1 MPKMAATATKGVTR
15 RTRPRLHGATG
26 ASGSGNTP
34 ETSPPL
40 AGWKVRR
47 MQSLAATLSPRTHLR
62 SSFHA
67 PPGNC
72 LKLLARQLNQLSTPL
87 QAEGLSRRVY
97 PFIGLAIVGLVSL
110 HGYSAVTS
118 SLALA
123 GAAVVGVALVVI
135 PLAQVDTPAR
145 SGVLTAIPV
154 IGGFILALH
163 PLWSGGTTFGFVAS
177 VVITALGGA
186 LVLLP
191 WERIPRYLHA
201 VSPVGGL
208 AVAFALEVQFGLS
221 VVRAFPFVLLPLI
234 FLALY
239 YTTVEFAIGAV
250 LAVADLILVTFINPV
265 AGDPA
270 AALLEALLLVAFGV
284 LVRRVVLQLEKNRAA
299 AHAAEEV
306 KSELLADLAQRNQD
320 LQELT
325 RLKPEFLA
333 TMSHE
338 IRTPMNGVIG
348 MTGLLLDTELTPEQ
362 REYVETVRT
371 SGDALLDIIND
382 ILDFSRIEAG
392 RVRLETIDFSPRH
405 IVEESVELF
414 AEAAANKGI
423 ELALDVGEF
432 VPEMVVGDPGR
443 LRQVLIN
450 LVANAI
456 KFTESGEVVVR
467 ARSHISKGPGV
478 AIHFEVADS
487 GIGLTEDEQAR
498 VFSTYS
504 QVDSSTT
511 RRHGGTGL
519 GLAIARMLTGLMG
532 GEIGVES
539 EKGTGSRFWFTALF
553 RESGVSGRT
562 APHRSDL
569 AGTAVAIVDDNR
581 TNRTIV
587 ERYVKS
593 WGMRAQSY
601 EGARQALHEMRRAA
615 GSDSPFEVA
624 IVDMMMPDMDGA
636 TLVAEIRNDTSLKDV
651 VVILLTSAGRSE
663 VAVPGVDAEMVKPVR
678 PSQLFDALHE
688 RMAQRSSTARKV
700 DTAQSLEMDA
710 GRQRARVLV
719 VENNAANLK
728 VAMRMVQRLGYR
740 AEVAGTGAEA
750 IARLG
755 QGDYDAVLMDCQ
767 MPEMDGYEATRRI
780 RADEGTGRR
789 VPIIA
794 MTAAALSGDRERCL
808 AAGMDDYI
816 SKPVKLHVVAA
827 VLERWLAA
835 S

>member
-1 MPKMAATATKGVTR
+1 
-15 RTRPRLHGATG
+15 L
-26 ASGSGNTP
+26 N
-34 ETSPPL
+34 
-40 AGWKVRR
+40 
-47 MQSLAATLSPRTHLR
+47 HLD
-62 SSFHA
+62 
-67 PPGNC
+67 
-72 LKLLARQLNQLSTPL
+72 TPL
-87 QAEGLSRRVY
+87 RAEGLSRRVY

-110 HGYSAVTS
+110 HGFAAVTS

-123 GAAVVGVALVVI
+123 GAAVVGVALVLI
-135 PLAQVDTPAR
+135 PLAQIDTPAR
-145 SGVLTAIPV
+145 SGVVTAIPV

-201 VSPVGGL
+201 ISPVGGL

-239 YTTVEFAIGAV
+239 YTTVEFAVGAG
-250 LAVADLILVTFINPV
+250 LAVADLILVTFVNPA

-270 AALLEALLLVAFGV
+270 AAMLEALLLVAFGV

-299 AHAAEEV
+299 ATAAEGA
-306 KSELLADLAQRNQD
+306 KSELLADLAMRNEE

-325 RLKPEFLA
+325 RLKSEFLA

-348 MTGLLLDTELTPEQ
+348 MTGLLLDTELTQEQ

-371 SGDALLDIIND
+371 SGDALLGIIND

-392 RVRLETIDFSPRH
+392 RVRLETIDFNPRH
-405 IVEESVELF
+405 VAEEAVELF

-423 ELALDVGEF
+423 ELVLDVDAG
-432 VPEMVVGDPGR
+432 VPEAVIGDPGR

-456 KFTESGEVVVR
+456 KFTESGEVVLR
-467 ARSHISKGPGV
+467 ARVHTSKGPGI
-478 AIHFEVADS
+478 AIHFEVADT
-487 GIGLTEDEQAR
+487 GIGLTLEEQAR

-519 GLAIARMLTGLMG
+519 GLAIARMLTQLMG

-539 EKGTGSRFWFTALF
+539 EKGTGSQFWFTALF
-553 RESGVSGRT
+553 RESGARER
-562 APHRSDL
+562 AKRRPSDL

-587 ERYVKS
+587 ERYVRS
-593 WGMRAQSY
+593 WGMRAQGF
-601 EGARQALHEMRRAA
+601 EGARQALHEMRQAA
-615 GSDSPFEVA
+615 RSDAPFEVA

-636 TLVAEIRNDTSLKDV
+636 ALVAEIRNDTSLNDV
-651 VVILLTSAGRSE
+651 VVILLTSAGESE
-663 VAVPGVDAEMVKPVR
+663 VAIPGVDAEMVKPVR
-678 PSQLFDALHE
+678 PSQLFDTLHD
-688 RMAQRSSTARKV
+688 RMVERSSPKSSDHQVEPQPSDAASNSARI
-700 DTAQSLEMDA
+700 
-710 GRQRARVLV
+710 LV
-719 VENNAANLK
+719 VEDNAANLK
-728 VAMRMVQRLGYR
+728 VAVRMVERLGYR
-740 AEVAGTGAEA
+740 ADVAATGAEA
-750 IARLG
+750 VAMLG
-755 QGDYDAVLMDCQ
+755 HADYDAVLMDCQ
-767 MPEMDGYEATRRI
+767 MPEMDGYEATRRV
-780 RADEGTGRR
+780 RAGERDGRR
-789 VPIIA
+789 VPIVA
-794 MTAAALSGDRERCL
+794 MTAAALAGDRERCL

-816 SKPVKLHVVAA
+816 SKPVKLHVVAT
-827 VLERWLAA
+827 VLERWLAT
-835 S
+835 SRVS